1 MHSGAVWCRAR
12 RRAVPRRK
20 RFSVTLDRR
29 DYDELLALAERHRP
43 PLSLQY
49 VVSYAVQ
56 RLLRDA
62 KNPQLVLKMGDP
74 LDG

>member
-1 MHSGAVWCRAR
+1 MVS
-12 RRAVPRRK
+12 PRKKRLPPRQ

-29 DYDELLALAERHRP
+29 DYDDLVALTKRHKP
-43 PLSLQY
+43 PLTLQY
-49 VVSYAVQ
+49 VVSYSVQ

-62 KNPQLVLKMGDP
+62 KNPQLVLRMGDP

>member
-1 MHSGAVWCRAR
+1 MVSAKKR
-12 RRAVPRRK
+12 RRPRRK
-20 RFSVTLDRR
+20 RLTITLDGR
-29 DYDELLALAERHRP
+29 DYDELVALKDRHKP

-49 VVSYAVQ
+49 VINYAVQ

>member
-1 MHSGAVWCRAR
+1 MVRIKKSRGAS
-12 RRAVPRRK
+12 RK
-20 RFSVTLDRR
+20 RFTITLDGR
-29 DYDELLALAERHRP
+29 DYDALVALKEGHKP
-43 PLSLQY
+43 PLTLQY
-49 VVSYAVQ
+49 VISYAIQ

>member
-1 MHSGAVWCRAR
+1 VVSAKKQRG
-12 RRAVPRRK
+12 PRRK
-20 RFSVTLDRR
+20 RLTITLDGR
-29 DYDELLALAERHRP
+29 DYDDLVALKDRHKP

-49 VVSYAVQ
+49 VINYAVQ